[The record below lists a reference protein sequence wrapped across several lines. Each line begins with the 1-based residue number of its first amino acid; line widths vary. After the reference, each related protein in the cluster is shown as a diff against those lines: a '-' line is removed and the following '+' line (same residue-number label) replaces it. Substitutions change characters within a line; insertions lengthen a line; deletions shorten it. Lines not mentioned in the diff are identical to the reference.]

1 MKRRKFMA
9 DRGPKPRG
17 FAAMRKEDADRIRSL
32 GGMNS
37 PMKFKRGDERT
48 RAAGRKGG
56 SRSRRTS

>member
-1 MKRRKFMA
+1 MA
-9 DRGPKPRG
+9 SNNSKPRG